1 MEEGSA
7 LKKNSLI
14 ELSSQNIKISETRPE
29 TEKQEKLV
37 QNLIRIQNS
46 LKAFKASLSSQE
58 TPPAKLFPLLKQST
72 IQLNSLIQ
80 SQSFIEQLNQ
90 QHQTNSIKRSSYLDP
105 TLLIQNSPNDHQRS
119 LLLIEALANE
129 IGLESFRDTEDTNL
143 LTIAGKLFVI
153 DIEIDPDPS
162 SLNQRV
168 TRSKFSYSFGE
179 EESKRD
185 TLIDHELTLQL
196 SNLHL
201 PFQDHPPHSYC
212 NLNQLDLVQNSL
224 IQFSQSLK
232 LIKNLD
238 ECMVSNN
245 STIDYFYIFRQLIS
259 NYHSTYFNTTQSSKD
274 PVKLSACGYPITR
287 NDQLKLD
294 LIYHVNATELIKH
307 ASTNPDHK
315 TGLKISI
322 SLTPLT
328 STKPLNPAGNGLF
341 TATFDPPLPVCK
353 HTITALSNVSIVDLD
368 TFFNNHTVNDTSLE
382 DLLVSSSSLNI
393 TNLSDWKSKRFGK
406 TLESRK
412 FMNRKISQVY
422 SLLDGEEYDQGE
434 GEVNSRLG
442 FMIDHLRFDDINSLL
457 KIIRICQRQ
466 SIYNELFNSCFN
478 KDCLISTKNRRN
490 SNNDQEI
497 RIGDLNLNNHD
508 RKQMDEVDPF
518 IGFNSCDYFQS
529 LSENQSKEDH
539 PSSIKRNHDL
549 KQQEEEE
556 ISIDLIMN
564 HSDYSITLQFISP
577 SSLSSS
583 SANPTG
589 AKRSSPSPSPKSMA
603 PIREDNDGEEEDEF
617 KVISLTFTVTES
629 GSIRLLTHS
638 LFDDDLPTPVDNDT
652 IIPSPAHHDHSGTH
666 LSSDQL
672 LKITNLEHCIDRV
685 HCLPVLLNYFF
696 AHYL

>member
-442 FMIDHLRFDDINSLL
+442 FKIDHLRFDDDDALL
-457 KIIRICQRQ
+457 KIIKIVGYILEKQ
-466 SIYNELFNSCFN
+466 
-478 KDCLISTKNRRN
+478 RN

-497 RIGDLNLNNHD
+497 RIGDLNLNNND

-589 AKRSSPSPSPKSMA
+589 
-603 PIREDNDGEEEDEF
+603 EEIF
-617 KVISLTFTVTES
+617 PFLLIKIHSAHSLTFTVTES

-652 IIPSPAHHDHSGTH
+652 IIPSPTTLQIIQILIYPQISY
-666 LSSDQL
+666 
-672 LKITNLEHCIDRV
+672 
-685 HCLPVLLNYFF
+685 LNY
-696 AHYL
+696 